1 MRVYKVMLF
10 LAMTGLFFSCK
21 DKGDTVPKEEYDQIY
36 EEYKILQET
45 LDASK
50 DYNLKQ
56 AATIN
61 KTLGE
66 LAQISGKTLTLRTD
80 IEKGTARVTQADRI
94 SANIDAIKSR
104 IASLESQ
111 KGNNSAFRK
120 IVANLKTIIR
130 EKEAEINSLKE
141 IIESQKET
149 IETQTTK
156 IAEQGQQ
163 IDRQQEQLQ
172 QAVVAQARL
181 LYQAAYEFEQM
192 ADEMPDVSR
201 KKNKRKVD
209 NWAVQILNSSLLYY
223 QKSQEYGNDC
233 SQEISRVKRRIA
245 MMRSL

>member
-1 MRVYKVMLF
+1 M
-10 LAMTGLFFSCK
+10 
-21 DKGDTVPKEEYDQIY
+21 
-36 EEYKILQET
+36 
-45 LDASK
+45 
-50 DYNLKQ
+50 
-56 AATIN
+56 
-61 KTLGE
+61 
-66 LAQISGKTLTLRTD
+66 
-80 IEKGTARVTQADRI
+80 
-94 SANIDAIKSR
+94 
-104 IASLESQ
+104 
-111 KGNNSAFRK
+111 
-120 IVANLKTIIR
+120 
-130 EKEAEINSLKE
+130 KE

>member
-1 MRVYKVMLF
+1 MLF
-10 LAMTGLFFSCK
+10 LAMTGLFFSCE
-21 DKGDTVPKEEYDQIY
+21 DKTDTVPKEEYDQIY

-50 DYNLKQ
+50 DSNLKQ

-66 LAQISGKTLTLRTD
+66 LAKISGKTLVLRTD

-94 SANIDAIKSR
+94 SANIEAVKSR

-181 LYQAAYEFEQM
+181 LYQAAHEFEQM

-201 KKNKRKVD
+201 KKNKSKVG

-245 MMRSL
+245 YMRSL